1 MKKLTILCI
10 TISSIFLFILNHCS
24 TKSIELWNG
33 KDFTGWKFVLEN
45 DSVDVNEVWSIQ
57 DGIIHCKGIPNGY
70 MRTVSDYADY
80 VLYLQWR
87 WADQES
93 NSGVFIHIQEPD
105 QVWPNCIECQL
116 QAGNA
121 GDFVIMGNGEITV
134 DGEKIVNTR
143 RFGRIQKKQ
152 ESSEK
157 TVGEWNSY
165 KIVCQ
170 DNKIT
175 CYVNDVLQNEGTEA
189 SLNKGKIGLQSE
201 GGPVEFRN
209 IRLEL
214 LDS

>member
-70 MRTVSDYADY
+70 MRTESDYANY
-80 VLYLQWR
+80 TLYLQWR
-87 WADQES
+87 WIEKES
-93 NSGVFIHIQEPD
+93 NSGVLLHIQEPD
-105 QVWPNCIECQL
+105 KVWPNCIECQMR
-116 QAGNA
+116 AGNA
-121 GDFVIMGNGEITV
+121 GNFVLMGSGAITV
-134 DGEKIVNTR
+134 DGETYTST
-143 RFGRIQKKQ
+143 GRNISIGKKQ
-152 ESSEK
+152 ESTENP
-157 TVGEWNSY
+157 VGEWNSY
-165 KIVCQ
+165 KIICQ
-170 DNKIT
+170 KDSIT
-175 CYVNDVLQNEGTEA
+175 CYVNDILQNEGTEA
-189 SLNKGKIGLQSE
+189 SVSRGKIGLQSE